1 MIGEMANEDIYNLGI
16 KALIT
21 NRAGQILLLQV
32 NKQELIDE
40 NRAYWDIPGGRVK
53 HGESIEQTLTQEI
66 AEETKLQLKEFK
78 YFDSI
83 LSKIRIPQHPGDTVG
98 VGLILF
104 IYRCAIVDENAP
116 IALSRE
122 HSQYR
127 WCTPAEA
134 SELLRVKYPA
144 SFTSK
149 LSF

>member
-1 MIGEMANEDIYNLGI
+1 MANEDVYNLGV

-21 NRAGQILLLQV
+21 HQAGQILLLQV

-53 HGESIEQTLTQEI
+53 QGENIEQTLAKEVE
-66 AEETKLQLKEFK
+66 EETGLQLKSHE

-83 LSKIRIPQHPGDTVG
+83 LSNIRIPQHPGDTIG

-104 IYRCAIVDENAP
+104 IYRCIVADENAP

-127 WCTPAEA
+127 WCEPNEA
-134 SELLRVKYPA
+134 AELLRIKYPD
-144 SFTSK
+144 SFTKK
-149 LSF
+149 LSLRA

>member
-1 MIGEMANEDIYNLGI
+1 MANEDIYNLGI

-21 NRAGQILLLQV
+21 NQAGQILLLQV

-53 HGESIEQTLTQEI
+53 QGDTVEQTL
-66 AEETKLQLKEFK
+66 AEEVQEETGLQLKSHQ

-83 LSKIRIPQHPGDTVG
+83 LSNIRIPQHSGDTVG

-104 IYRCAIVDENAP
+104 IYRCAVTDENAP
-116 IALSRE
+116 ITLSRE

-127 WCTPAEA
+127 WAEPSEA
-134 SELLRVKYPA
+134 AELLKVKYPD
-144 SFTSK
+144 SFTNK